1 MIKYLI
7 FICNMPILDLSNQPQ
22 ARMRDKMNA
31 KKWITHN
38 LGILML
44 IPFVLFSIPAYA
56 AADAMKE
63 ISWFFLVVGLA
74 GGLAFFL
81 YGMEM
86 MSEGMKRSTG
96 DKLRSILAA
105 LTQNRIVG
113 LIAGAFVTCV
123 IQSSSATTVMLV
135 SFVQAG
141 LMSFANS
148 LAVIL
153 GADIGTTITAQLIAF
168 KLTDYALMM
177 IAIGF
182 GMQMLSKNENT
193 RNIGNVILGFGI
205 LFFGMKLMSDA
216 MKPLRTYPAF
226 IGVLEGLEN
235 PLLGILAGAIFTA
248 VVQSSSAFTG
258 VVIVLAQQGLITLEA
273 GIPMI
278 FGANIGTC
286 VTAGIASIGM
296 SREAKRV
303 AMAHVIFKIGGVLLF
318 IFWIP
323 TFADLIRM
331 IANHFGS
338 GTARQVAN
346 AHTIFNVTLALIFLP
361 FTAMFGKI
369 IFKFLPDKQQ
379 ELELKPA
386 VAYLDNNMIGT
397 PVLAINLARAEISRM
412 AKLLERMLRAI
423 IIPFMSDPNLIR
435 QEETLEPEEK
445 EMLLKEVPS
454 RDEFFPQLSL
464 IEGLDMREEKIDF
477 LQKRIK
483 DYLLAVSREKVSASQ
498 ANEIYGMVSI
508 VKDMESIGDIVHRN
522 MLPLVAKKQ
531 VIELDFSE
539 EGKEELM
546 IYHEKVC
553 RQIKLLKEA
562 FAQKDLDKADQ
573 IMNSERKYLDLE
585 SQYRV
590 RHLERLLSEKSE
602 TVKTHEVHLELM
614 DLMKQIIVYSS
625 NIAVVFMNSC
635 SKGHSGSATSI

>member
-1 MIKYLI
+1 MTLR
-7 FICNMPILDLSNQPQ
+7 LGT
-22 ARMRDKMNA
+22 
-31 KKWITHN
+31 KKAIGIA
-38 LGILML
+38 LGIGCVFMAW
-44 IPFVLFSIPAYA
+44 PAFA
-56 AADAMKE
+56 ATGSGEE

-81 YGMEM
+81 YGMEK
-86 MSEGMKRSTG
+86 MSSGMKSSTG
-96 DKLRSILAA
+96 DKMRAILGA
-105 LTQNRIVG
+105 LTQNRVVG
-113 LIAGAFVTCV
+113 LMAGAFVTCV

-182 GMQMLSKNENT
+182 GMQMLSKNEKT
-193 RNIGNVILGFGI
+193 RDIGNVILGFGI

-216 MKPLRTYPAF
+216 MKPLRSYPAF
-226 IGVLEGLEN
+226 IQMLEGLEN
-235 PLLGILAGAIFTA
+235 PLLGIMAGALFTA
-248 VVQSSSAFTG
+248 LVQSSSAFTG

-286 VTAGIASIGM
+286 ITAGIATIGT

-303 AMAHVIFKIGGVLLF
+303 ALAHVIFKIGGVLLF

-323 TFADLIRM
+323 KFAEVIRLI
-331 IANHFGS
+331 ADNFGS
-338 GTARQVAN
+338 GAARQVAN
-346 AHTIFNVTLALIFLP
+346 AHTIFNVTLALLFLP
-361 FTAMFGKI
+361 FTSLFGKLI
-369 IFKFLPDKQQ
+369 LKLFPDKRQ
-379 ELELKPA
+379 EMEIKPA
-386 VAYLDNNMIGT
+386 VTYLDDNMIET
-397 PVLAINLARAEISRM
+397 PVLAINLTRAEISRM

-423 IIPFMSDPNLIR
+423 IVPFMSDPNLIR
-435 QEETLEPEEK
+435 REKSLEPSEK
-445 EMLLKEVPS
+445 KLLLQEVPS
-454 RDEFFPQLSL
+454 KDEYFPQLTL
-464 IEGLDMREEKIDF
+464 IEGLTMREEKIDY
-477 LQKRIK
+477 LQARIK
-483 DYLLAVSREKVSASQ
+483 DYLIEVSRQNVSSSQ
-498 ANEIYGMVSI
+498 ADEIYGMMSI

-522 MLPLVAKKQ
+522 MVPLIAKKQ
-531 VIELDFSE
+531 AIELDFSE

-553 RQIKLLKEA
+553 RQIRRLKEA
-562 FAQKDLDKADQ
+562 FSQKDLEVADQ
-573 IMNSERKYLDLE
+573 IMKSERKYLDLE

-590 RHLERLLSEKSE
+590 RHLQRLLDQRHQ
-602 TVKTHEVHLELM
+602 TVKTHEIHIELM

-625 NIAVVFMNSC
+625 NIAVTFAGSVA
-635 SKGHSGSATSI
+635 SKKA